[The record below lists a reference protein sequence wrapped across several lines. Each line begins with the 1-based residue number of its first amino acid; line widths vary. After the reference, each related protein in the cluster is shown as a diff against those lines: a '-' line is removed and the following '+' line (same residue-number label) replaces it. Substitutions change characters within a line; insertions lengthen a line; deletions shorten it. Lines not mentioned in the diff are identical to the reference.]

1 MNQYQIPHGVAVNND
16 IARFNMIEQQIRPW
30 EVLDGQVLSL
40 LSVVKREDFA
50 PMAHKA
56 LAFVDMEIP
65 LQKDGESGQ
74 VMLAPRVEARFLQNA
89 AVKSTDKVLEIG
101 TGSGY
106 MAALLAHQAASVLS
120 FELDATL
127 AQQARANLQTAG
139 IHNAEVRHADG
150 SQGAPSEGPFDVIVL
165 SGSVAEV
172 PQVLLTQLSIGGRLL
187 AVVGEDPMMRATVIT
202 RTADQ
207 QWQTTEPWDT
217 TAPRLLGFVEHK
229 RFSF

>member
-1 MNQYQIPHGVAVNND
+1 MNND

-30 EVLDGQVLSL
+30 EVLDGAVLSL
-40 LSVVKREDFA
+40 LSVVKRENFA

-56 LAFVDMEIP
+56 LACVDMEIP
-65 LQKDGESGQ
+65 LKDGNQTGQ
-74 VMLAPRVEARFLQNA
+74 VMLPPRVEARLLQDA
-89 AVKSTDKVLEIG
+89 DVKRTDKVLEVG

-127 AQQARANLQTAG
+127 AQQARTNLQAAG
-139 IHNAEVRHADG
+139 IHNVEVRQADG
-150 SQGAPSEGPFDVIVL
+150 SQGAPSDGPFDVIML
-165 SGSVAEV
+165 SGSVPNV
-172 PQVLLTQLSIGGRLL
+172 PQVLLNQLSIGGRLL
-187 AVVGEDPMMRATVIT
+187 AVVGEDPVMRASVIT

-207 QWQTTEPWDT
+207 QWQTSEPWDT
-217 TAPRLLGFVEHK
+217 LAPRLQGFPEHN

>member
-1 MNQYQIPHGVAVNND
+1 MNND

-30 EVLDGQVLSL
+30 EVLDGAVLSL
-40 LSVVKREDFA
+40 LSVVKRENFA

-65 LQKDGESGQ
+65 LKDGNQTGQ
-74 VMLAPRVEARFLQNA
+74 VMLPPRVEARFLQDA
-89 AVKSTDKVLEIG
+89 DVKRTDKVLEVG

-127 AQQARANLQTAG
+127 AQQARTNLQAAG
-139 IHNAEVRHADG
+139 IHNVEVRQADG
-150 SQGAPSEGPFDVIVL
+150 SQGAPSDGPFDVIML
-165 SGSVAEV
+165 SGSVPNV
-172 PQVLLTQLSIGGRLL
+172 PQVLLNQLSIGGRLL
-187 AVVGEDPMMRATVIT
+187 AVVGEDPVMRASVIT

-207 QWQTTEPWDT
+207 QWQTSEPWDT
-217 TAPRLLGFVEHK
+217 MAPRLQGFPEHN

>member
-1 MNQYQIPHGVAVNND
+1 MNND

-30 EVLDGQVLSL
+30 EVLDGAVLSL
-40 LSVVKREDFA
+40 LSVVKRENFA

-65 LQKDGESGQ
+65 LKDGNQTGQ
-74 VMLAPRVEARFLQNA
+74 VMLPPRIEARFLQDA
-89 AVKSTDKVLEIG
+89 DIKGTDKVLEVG

-120 FELDATL
+120 FELDAAL
-127 AQQARANLQTAG
+127 AQQARTNLQAAG
-139 IHNAEVRHADG
+139 VHNVEVRQADG
-150 SQGAPSEGPFDVIVL
+150 SQGAPSDGPFDVIML
-165 SGSVAEV
+165 SGSVPNV
-172 PQVLLTQLSIGGRLL
+172 PQVLLNQLSIGGRLL
-187 AVVGEDPMMRATVIT
+187 AVVGEDPVMRASVIT

-207 QWQTTEPWDT
+207 QWQTSEPWDT
-217 TAPRLLGFVEHK
+217 MAPRLQGFPEHN

>member
-1 MNQYQIPHGVAVNND
+1 MNND

-30 EVLDGQVLSL
+30 EVLDGAVLSL
-40 LSVVKREDFA
+40 LSVVKRENFA

-65 LQKDGESGQ
+65 LKDGNQTGQ
-74 VMLAPRVEARFLQNA
+74 VMLPPRVEARFLQDA
-89 AVKSTDKVLEIG
+89 DVKRTDKVLEVG

-120 FELDATL
+120 FELDAAL
-127 AQQARANLQTAG
+127 AQQARTNLQAAG
-139 IHNAEVRHADG
+139 VHNVEVRQGDG
-150 SQGAPSEGPFDVIVL
+150 SQGAPSDGPFDVIML
-165 SGSVAEV
+165 SGSVPNV
-172 PQVLLTQLSIGGRLL
+172 PQVLLNQLSIGGRLL
-187 AVVGEDPMMRATVIT
+187 AVVGEGPVMRASVIT

-207 QWQTTEPWDT
+207 QWQTSEPWDT
-217 TAPRLLGFVEHK
+217 MAPRLQGFPEHN

>member
-1 MNQYQIPHGVAVNND
+1 MNND

-30 EVLDGQVLSL
+30 EVLDGAVLSL
-40 LSVVKREDFA
+40 LSVVKRENFA

-65 LQKDGESGQ
+65 LKDGNETGQ
-74 VMLAPRVEARFLQNA
+74 VMLAPRVEARFLQDA
-89 AVKSTDKVLEIG
+89 DVKRTDKVLEVG

-127 AQQARANLQTAG
+127 AQQARTNLQAAG
-139 IHNAEVRHADG
+139 IHNVEVRQADG
-150 SQGAPSEGPFDVIVL
+150 SQGAPSDGPFDVIML
-165 SGSVAEV
+165 SGSVPNV
-172 PQVLLTQLSIGGRLL
+172 PQVLLNQLSIGGRLL
-187 AVVGEDPMMRATVIT
+187 AVVGEDPVMRASVIT
-202 RTADQ
+202 PTADQ
-207 QWQTTEPWDT
+207 QWQTSEPWDT
-217 TAPRLLGFVEHK
+217 MAPRLQGFPEHN